1 MSVGERLEA
10 AFVPARRQRRGGGAL
25 QLLERVIFLDAA
37 RDDHG
42 GSDAEPLVREVDSL
56 GWLRAVELVDLKR
69 MVRMIDPAKGQR
81 HAVSV

>member
-1 MSVGERLEA
+1 MPVRRLT
-10 AFVPARRQRRGGGAL
+10 ARGGAL
-25 QLLERVIFLDAA
+25 QLLENAVFLDAA

-69 MVRMIDPAKGQR
+69 MTIDPARGR
-81 HAVSV
+81 GMR